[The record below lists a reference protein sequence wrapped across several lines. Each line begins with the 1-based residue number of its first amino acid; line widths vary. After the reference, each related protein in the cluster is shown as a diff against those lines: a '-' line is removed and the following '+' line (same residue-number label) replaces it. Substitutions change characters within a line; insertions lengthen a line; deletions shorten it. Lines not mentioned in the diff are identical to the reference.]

1 MLTFEG
7 FTGINNVIPAHR
19 LGKTDLIVASDV
31 NIGRTGEVSRR
42 GGFTEV
48 SDQCHKNLWQANG
61 FMLATCGA
69 ALTAIHPNGAR
80 HIIHPA
86 LGHDRVWYCNL
97 PDGRTTYTNG
107 LIHGV
112 TDGLTN
118 QERSI
123 TPPDSLGAPGMAF
136 GQLDPGQY
144 RYHLTFRRADGVESS
159 AASSEPILVNQGG
172 LRLDGLPVRI
182 GHSLQVYL
190 SGKDGEGAYLAGEAT
205 TGSFEWG
212 GKNSDLVLPCRTI
225 GATPFPVGTITAFWR
240 GRVLVAQG
248 DVLWASRPMAPQLAD
263 WRDFKPMGARITAV
277 VPVDDGIYVGTDA
290 DLVYLGGSTW
300 DQLTYNA
307 TQRGPVVLGSGV
319 PAPGE
324 DLKLGDG
331 TGSRNAMV
339 CIAGGEIV
347 AGFNGGQTAGLTG
360 DRYKTTATEV
370 CATFREVDGI
380 PQYLAVPQ

>member
-19 LGKTDLIVASDV
+19 LGKTDLLVASNVD
-31 NIGRTGEVSRR
+31 IGRTGEITRR
-42 GGFTEV
+42 GGYAEV
-48 SDQCHKNLWQANG
+48 SDQCHKNLWQADG

-69 ALTAIHPNGAR
+69 VLTAIHPSGAR
-80 HIIHPA
+80 HVIHPA

-123 TPPDSLGAPGMAF
+123 TPPESLGAPGMAF
-136 GQLDPGQY
+136 GQLDHGQY

-159 AASSEPILVNQGG
+159 AVSSGPIMVSHGG

-190 SGKDGEGAYLAGEAT
+190 SGKDGEGAYLAGVHLG
-205 TGSFEWG
+205 GSFEFG
-212 GKNSDLVLPCRTI
+212 GANATLVLPCRTL
-225 GATPFPVGTITAFWR
+225 GDRPFPVGTFTGFWR
-240 GRVLVAQG
+240 GRVVVAQ
-248 DVLWASRPMAPQLAD
+248 DNVLWASRPNAPHLSD
-263 WRDFKPMGARITAV
+263 WRDFKQLPSRITAV
-277 VPVDDGIYVGTDA
+277 QPVDDGIYVGTEK
-290 DLVYLGGSTW
+290 DLVFLSGTTW
-300 DQLTYNA
+300 DQLAFVPTK
-307 TQRGPVVLGSGV
+307 RGPVVPGSGV
-319 PAPGE
+319 QAPG
-324 DLKLGDG
+324 DRLKLGDG
-331 TGSRNAMV
+331 AGAGTAML

-347 AGFNGGQTAGLTG
+347 AGFSGGQTSNLTAE
-360 DRYKTTATEV
+360 RYRTTAKEV
-370 CATFREVDGI
+370 CATWREVDGV